1 MAGPADAG
9 VAPSAARLAQAVS
22 ALRAGDVVAFPTET
36 VYGLGADATRPEAL
50 ERVYALKGRPRNH
63 PLIVHL
69 SDAVAARAWARE
81 WPEAAQRLAARFWP
95 GPLTLVL
102 PRSALVPDAVTG
114 GQDTVAL
121 RVPAH
126 PVAQALLAA
135 FGGAIAAPSANRYG
149 HVSPTRAAH
158 VHEEFGDAVP
168 VVLDGGECDVGLEST
183 IVACLGGRATL
194 LRPGAITLGALR
206 AVAGDVQVP
215 AAAGAAGG
223 AAGGDAGQAATGG
236 SPALP
241 RTPGS
246 TPAHYAPRTPLAL
259 VEGARLGAEALARAG
274 AGQHVGVLA
283 LRAAPVGLP
292 ATSHWLLAGP
302 DAARFG
308 HDLYARLRDLDR
320 LALSQLLV
328 ERVPAGEAWD
338 AVRDRLARAAAGSA
352 GPQAIGS
359 NDDDDNGDLP

>member
-1 MAGPADAG
+1 MAVQQDMLL
-9 VAPSAARLAQAVS
+9 AAAV
-22 ALRAGDVVAFPTET
+22 LRAGGVVAFPTET
-36 VYGLGADATRPEAL
+36 VYGLGADATRPDAL

-63 PLIVHL
+63 PLIVHVA
-69 SDAVAARAWARE
+69 DAAAARAWARE
-81 WPEAAQRLAARFWP
+81 WPEAAQRLAQRFWP

-102 PRSALVPDAVTG
+102 PRSPLAHDAVTG

-126 PVAQALLAA
+126 PVARALLQA

-158 VHEEFGDAVP
+158 VREEFGDAVP
-168 VVLDGGECDVGLEST
+168 IVLDGGDCEVGLEST
-183 IVACLGGRATL
+183 IVACLDGRLVL
-194 LRPGAITLGALR
+194 LRPGAITRGDLR
-206 AVAGDVQVP
+206 
-215 AAAGAAGG
+215 AAAGGEVALAAPG
-223 AAGGDAGQAATGG
+223 A
-236 SPALP
+236 PALP

-259 VEGARLGAEALARAG
+259 VDGTRLAAEARARAA
-274 AGQHVGVLA
+274 AGQRVGVLA
-283 LRAAPVGLP
+283 LAGAPAGMPP
-292 ATSHWLLAGP
+292 AIRWLAGGS
-302 DAARFG
+302 DAARYG

-320 LALSQLLV
+320 LGLGHLLV

-352 GPQAIGS
+352 GPPATGPEAD
-359 NDDDDNGDLP
+359 NDDGDLP